1 MNIIVDSVVID
12 FFVAPKY
19 FFHHILILIV
29 DVTSHAVAP
38 VERVKVVWQRAQDQR
53 PELPNVDIDLVAFI
67 ERSGLEVAPELPQC
81 LHFLHLEC
89 RKAATY

>member
-12 FFVAPKY
+12 FSVALTH
-19 FFHHILILIV
+19 FLLLILILIV

-38 VERVKVVWQRAQDQR
+38 VERVEVVRQRAEDQR
-53 PELPNVDIDLVAFI
+53 PELPNVDIDLVTFV